1 MSGHSKWA
9 TIKHKKGKTDAKR
22 GKLFSKLSRAI
33 TVAAREGGG
42 DPNMNIS
49 LANAIEKAK
58 AESMPKDNIE
68 RAIQRGAGGAEGEA
82 YERIM
87 YEGYGPA
94 GVAIIVDVLT
104 DNKNRSAADVRNIF
118 SKHGGQLA
126 QPGAVAWVFERKGS
140 LVVDG
145 GKYDED
151 DIMAAAID
159 AGADDVV
166 QDGDE
171 FQVLTDPA
179 DFAAVRAAIAA
190 AGIEYEQAE
199 LTMIPKNT
207 VKLEENDAR
216 KTMKIVDALE
226 DSDDVQE
233 VFANFDIPEDVL
245 ESLAG

>member
-1 MSGHSKWA
+1 
-9 TIKHKKGKTDAKR
+9 
-22 GKLFSKLSRAI
+22 
-33 TVAAREGGG
+33 
-42 DPNMNIS
+42 
-49 LANAIEKAK
+49 
-58 AESMPKDNIE
+58 
-68 RAIQRGAGGAEGEA
+68 
-82 YERIM
+82 
-87 YEGYGPA
+87 
-94 GVAIIVDVLT
+94 
-104 DNKNRSAADVRNIF
+104 
-118 SKHGGQLA
+118 
-126 QPGAVAWVFERKGS
+126 
-140 LVVDG
+140 
-145 GKYDED
+145 
-151 DIMAAAID
+151 MAAAID

-171 FQVLTDPA
+171 FQVLTEPA
-179 DFAAVRAAIAA
+179 DFAAVRDAIAA